1 MYAIF
6 LATVFNPM
14 ESETEMIV
22 TKECTKFDF
31 TCTTVYGCEIAA
43 MGKRTTEKFSKGTK
57 SLFLEQGESTNEYI
71 CPGLSEA
78 LDIAPRAAVRVAD
91 DVIQMSFEHEGFGYF
106 GGERRIVYQV
116 NLTNMRLAKSPQ
128 KNSQG
133 WIGKVTFIGRPEQ
146 PSPATSTHKWQFLA
160 WFTRQKTSTSKLITL
175 LLGK

>member
-78 LDIAPRAAVRVAD
+78 LDIAPRASVKAD
-91 DVIQMSFEHEGFGYF
+91 VFWQPEPTG
-106 GGERRIVYQV
+106 V
-116 NLTNMRLAKSPQ
+116 NVSWTIALQQTTLA
-128 KNSQG
+128 
-133 WIGKVTFIGRPEQ
+133 
-146 PSPATSTHKWQFLA
+146 L
-160 WFTRQKTSTSKLITL
+160 
-175 LLGK
+175 